1 MKKRKITVYYDS
13 YRVEM
18 YFKKS
23 TVTDDMFFR
32 QLDGEQ
38 LSDRL
43 LEVKLLSNNN
53 YIFLNFSLKINHI
66 VIVKICDIIR

>member
-13 YRVEM
+13 YRDEM

-23 TVTDDMFFR
+23 TVIDDMFFR

-53 YIFLNFSLKINHI
+53 YIFFKFLFK
-66 VIVKICDIIR
+66 D